1 MTAVL
6 RRWFDTSAA
15 APSPAAAEAV
25 DRIDWARVVPFL
37 GMHVACLAV
46 LAVGWSPVAVSV
58 AAALYL
64 LRMFAITAFYH
75 RYFSHRAFKTSRA
88 AQFAFALLGASAVQ
102 RGPLWWAGHHRL
114 HHRRSDGPDDAHSP
128 RHRGFLW
135 SHLGWF
141 LSRRNFAT
149 PNDAVRDLARYPEL
163 RFLDRYDTLVPA
175 LLALGMLG
183 LGALLE
189 RVAPGLGTNAWQMLV
204 WGFVVSTV
212 VLFHATFTINSL
224 AHTVGRRRYATRDT
238 SRNNAALALL
248 TLGEGWHNNHHHYPH
263 STRQGFFWWEL
274 DPTWWGLV
282 VLSWLGVVW
291 DLKPVPAAVR
301 DATGSGS

>member
-6 RRWFDTSAA
+6 RRWFDTA
-15 APSPAAAEAV
+15 APAAKRGCV
-25 DRIDWARVVPFL
+25 DRVDWARVVPFL

-46 LAVGWSPVAVSV
+46 FAVGWSPVAILV
-58 AAALYL
+58 AAALYVV
-64 LRMFAITAFYH
+64 RMFAITAFYH

-88 AQFAFALLGASAVQ
+88 AQLVFAVLGASAVQ

-114 HHRRSDGPDDAHSP
+114 HHRRSDGPDDVHSP
-128 RHRGFLW
+128 RQRGFLW

-149 PNDAVRDLARYPEL
+149 PNDAVRDLARHPEL

-175 LLALGMLG
+175 LLALATFG

-189 RVAPGLGTNAWQMLV
+189 RVAPGLGTDAWQMLV

-224 AHTVGRRRYATRDT
+224 AHTIGRRRYATRDT

-282 VLSWLGVVW
+282 ALSWFGVVW

-301 DATGSGS
+301 DAAGSGS